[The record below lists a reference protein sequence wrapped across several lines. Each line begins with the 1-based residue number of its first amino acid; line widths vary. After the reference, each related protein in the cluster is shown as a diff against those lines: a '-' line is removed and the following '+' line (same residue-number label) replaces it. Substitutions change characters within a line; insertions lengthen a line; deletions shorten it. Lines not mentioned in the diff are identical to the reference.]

1 MGTRGYSRF
10 DIEEAIRESQER
22 RHDARVSDDSWRL
35 VQDDMTPLLGMVWR
49 RVEEE

>member
-10 DIEEAIRESQER
+10 DIEDAIRESQER
-22 RHDARVSDDSWRL
+22 RHDARVSDPRWIL
-35 VQDDMTPLLGMVWR
+35 VESSDGLGGMVWR